1 MFATNIFLLKSKNF
15 MIRTGPIVGIYVRE
29 FRYFNFF
36 GLKIILDKMTVIFLL
51 QLLKLRKETIQWMKA
66 RLIEGVRRKALDR
79 VMKNLLSFDLL
90 KANHFSGMAL
100 QDRHIPMEFF
110 HE

>member
-1 MFATNIFLLKSKNF
+1 MLATNIFLLGSKHF
-15 MIRTGPIVGIYVRE
+15 MIQTGPIVGIYVRK

-51 QLLKLRKETIQWMKA
+51 QLLKLRKEKIQWMKA
-66 RLIEGVRRKALDR
+66 RLIEGVRRKAFDR
-79 VMKNLLSFDLL
+79 VMKNLPSFDLL
-90 KANHFSGMAL
+90 KANHFSRTTL
-100 QDRHIPMEFF
+100 KLDILLWSFF